1 MRQMNDDERTFIMLI
16 KHTSL
21 EMGLS
26 IGIDAIVAFQAGLLR
41 ASPPSPLSIKDGEG
55 AEVLANE
62 RLRLLAAR

>member
-1 MRQMNDDERTFIMLI
+1 MGQKSDDKRTFIMLI

-26 IGIDAIVAFQAGLLR
+26 IGIDAIVALQ

-55 AEVLANE
+55 EEVLANE
-62 RLRLLAAR
+62 RLWLLAAR